1 MNQYKHA
8 LVTGASAG
16 LGADFARQA
25 HARGDR
31 VTRVARREERLREL
45 CAEFNA
51 LRAESAVYRVAD
63 LGAIDS
69 DLKDICRWVGEA
81 RIDLLINN
89 VGFGSCGEFDKLDLV
104 REREMV
110 NVDILA
116 PLTITHSII
125 PQMRKRNDGQIIN
138 VASIAAF
145 QPLPYM
151 GTYAACKSFNFSH
164 SLALRAELR
173 PLGIQVLTVCPG
185 PTATEFGEV
194 AGVPEEVAMNFGDR
208 SYDVVRNSFQALDR
222 NKAYVITGLRSKLLA
237 LASRIL
243 PVQLSTSISARNMR
257 CKLAP

>member
-16 LGADFARQA
+16 LGAEFARQA
-25 HARGDR
+25 HARGYR
-31 VTRVARREERLREL
+31 VTLVARREERLREL

-125 PQMRKRNDGQIIN
+125 PQMRKRNDGQILTWPQ
-138 VASIAAF
+138 SR
-145 QPLPYM
+145 L
-151 GTYAACKSFNFSH
+151 FNH
-164 SLALRAELR
+164 CHTWERMQR
-173 PLGIQVLTVCPG
+173 VRVLT
-185 PTATEFGEV
+185 F
-194 AGVPEEVAMNFGDR
+194 
-208 SYDVVRNSFQALDR
+208 
-222 NKAYVITGLRSKLLA
+222 
-237 LASRIL
+237 RIHL
-243 PVQLSTSISARNMR
+243 HCAQNCVH
-257 CKLAP
+257 